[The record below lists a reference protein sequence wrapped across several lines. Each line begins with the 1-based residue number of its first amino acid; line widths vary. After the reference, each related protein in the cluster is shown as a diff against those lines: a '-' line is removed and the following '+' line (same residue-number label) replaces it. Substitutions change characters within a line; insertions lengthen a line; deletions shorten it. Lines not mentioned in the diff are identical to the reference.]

1 MPLDR
6 ILEAEMRVDQPAS
19 SLPSAD
25 ASSRDPVNSMCQ
37 AADRQ
42 LHELVQ
48 WARRIPHFE
57 ELPVEDR
64 TALLK
69 AGWNELLIA
78 AFSHRSMNARDGI
91 VLATGLVVQRHS
103 AHSAGVGD
111 IFDRVLAEL
120 VAKMR
125 DMKMDKTELG
135 CLRAVVLFNPDA
147 KGLKSTERVEMLR
160 EKVYAALEEHCKRH
174 HPDQPGRFGKLLL
187 RLPALRSIGLKC
199 LEHLFFFKLIG
210 DTPIDVFLQ
219 NVLQAP
225 ADP

>member
-1 MPLDR
+1 
-6 ILEAEMRVDQPAS
+6 
-19 SLPSAD
+19 
-25 ASSRDPVNSMCQ
+25 
-37 AADRQ
+37 
-42 LHELVQ
+42 
-48 WARRIPHFE
+48 
-57 ELPVEDR
+57 
-64 TALLK
+64 
-69 AGWNELLIA
+69 
-78 AFSHRSMNARDGI
+78 MNARDGI

-147 KGLKSTERVEMLR
+147 KGLKSTERVETLR

-219 NVLQAP
+219 NVLQTP
-225 ADP
+225 PNP